1 MTENQEQ
8 SYGFKTEVAQ
18 LLHILTHSLYK
29 EKDIFLREAISNASD
44 ALTRMHFESLTNH
57 DVLDANAEL
66 AIHVVLPAEPEAVGE
81 DDDEETKAAKEA
93 AIAAAAEKPKTII
106 IKDSGLGMSKEELIT
121 NLGTIAQSGARSF
134 IDEVSENEDVDLG
147 DVIGQFG
154 VGFYSLFMVASEVRV
169 LSRSHKKDEKA
180 AVWISTGD
188 ASFRVEDAEKED
200 RGTEVHLT
208 LRKDSEEFANE
219 WKLKQVLKKHSDF
232 VRYPVYLGEE
242 QINQQESLWRK
253 RPSDVEDEQYK
264 NFYREM
270 TMDFEEPLRT
280 IHFSAD
286 APVNVRAMLF
296 VPAKLEKGVLAKRKE
311 QGLMLYSHNILI
323 EEYNTDLLPHWLSFV
338 DGVVDSEEITL
349 NVSRET
355 VQSNRVIRHL
365 AKTLKSRVIR
375 ELKKMGKKDLE
386 LYEQFWN
393 EYSRA
398 LKEGIAT
405 DYESKD
411 DILPMLRYVAA
422 HSDGKL
428 ISLDEYVETMPEDQD
443 EIYYV
448 MGSDLKSIANS
459 AHLDPFKERDLNVL
473 YWTDPLDVLIAP
485 SLGEFKG
492 KKFRN
497 VDDSSLELPEI
508 AKKEGDD
515 DKNDSVDIPEANFES
530 FVEQC
535 TTLLGD
541 KVTEVRASKV
551 LKNSPVRLVSPEGEN
566 DQEMLRIARLM
577 GQEYEVPKKVME
589 VNNHHPFIAD
599 LAEMAA
605 TDADNRVLALSVEQL
620 YESAL
625 VQEGLHPNPADM
637 LPRIQELMEL
647 AAK

>member
-1 MTENQEQ
+1 MTEETKQ
-8 SYGFKTEVAQ
+8 YGFKTEVSQ

-29 EKDIFLREAISNASD
+29 EQDIFLREAISNASD
-44 ALTRMHFESLTNH
+44 ALTRMHFESLTNR
-57 DVLDANAEL
+57 DVLDADAEL
-66 AIHVVLPAEPEAVGE
+66 AIHVILPEEPKADEDGEVAADDAPKVL
-81 DDDEETKAAKEA
+81 
-93 AIAAAAEKPKTII
+93 I
-106 IKDSGLGMSKEELIT
+106 IKDSGIGMTKEELIT

-134 IDEVSENEDVDLG
+134 IKEVGENNDVDIA

-154 VGFYSLFMVASEVRV
+154 VGFYALFMVADEVRV
-169 LSRSHKKDEKA
+169 LSRSYKKDEKA

-200 RGTEVHLT
+200 RGTELHIT
-208 LRKDSEEFANE
+208 LKKDAEEFANA

-253 RPSDVEDEQYK
+253 RPSDVEPEQYK
-264 NFYREM
+264 NFYQEM

-280 IHFSAD
+280 IHFAAD

-311 QGLMLYSHNILI
+311 PGVMLYSHNVLI
-323 EEYNTDLLPHWLSFV
+323 EEYNNDLLPHWLNFI

-355 VQSNRVIRHL
+355 VQSNRIIRHL

-375 ELKKMGKKDLE
+375 ELKKMGKKDP
-386 LYEQFWN
+386 EQYKKFWD

-405 DYESKD
+405 DYEAKG
-411 DILPMLRYVAA
+411 DIMPMLRYTAA

-428 ISLDEYVETMPEDQD
+428 ISLDEYVEGMAEEQE

-448 MGSDLKSIANS
+448 MGSDQTSVANS
-459 AHLDPFKERDLNVL
+459 PHLDPFKERDLNVL

-485 SLGEFKG
+485 SLGEYKG

-497 VDDSSLELPEI
+497 VDDNSLELPDVDV
-508 AKKEGDD
+508 KEASD
-515 DKNDSVDIPEANFES
+515 DKGETVEIPAANFES
-530 FVEQC
+530 FMEKC
-535 TTLLGD
+535 TAVLGE
-541 KVTEVRASKV
+541 KVTEVRESKI
-551 LKNSPVRLVSPEGEN
+551 LKSSPVRLVSPEGESQ
-566 DQEMLRIARLM
+566 QEMLRIARLM
-577 GQEYEVPKKVME
+577 GQEYEIPKKVME
-589 VNNHHPFIAD
+589 VNNHHPLIAN
-599 LAEMAA
+599 LAEMAVN
-605 TDADNRVLALSVEQL
+605 DADNRLLLLLVEQL

-625 VQEGLHPNPADM
+625 IQEGLHPNPADM

-647 AAK
+647 AAS